1 MKKDKTSEGV
11 QLTIGSKYRI
21 QSLESRERPLIT
33 NGIFKGYVMMANS
46 GEGMCV
52 ELDKSHKGL
61 AGKIRVIPLHMIISL
76 DIISAEKFK
85 DQESEDSTSKYM
97 F

>member
-1 MKKDKTSEGV
+1 MKKDKKFDGI

-21 QSLESRERPLIT
+21 QSLESREKPLIT
-33 NGIFKGYVMMANS
+33 NGIFEGYVMMGNS
-46 GEGMCV
+46 GEGICI

-76 DIISAEKFK
+76 DIISAAKFK
-85 DQESEDSTSKYM
+85 DKEGEDSTSKYM